1 MPRQHQH
8 YSEDERAMATAIA
21 KRSSQREAADMLDIP
36 NTTIEYWIERV
47 GNDSDYAS
55 FVQEKERELN
65 IGELVVADAM
75 LRRLERLVVSTDQS
89 KQLSDSALAYGIMKT
104 KIREHTATE
113 PTQAPSKD
121 SNPTIIVPHRQGSDK
136 KQAG

>member
-1 MPRQHQH
+1 MPGKPRRH

-21 KRSSQREAADMLDIP
+21 NRSSRREAAGMLDIP
-36 NTTIEYWIERV
+36 DTTIEYWIERV

-65 IGELVVADAM
+65 IGEIVVADAM

-113 PTQAPSKD
+113 PTQAPSTD
-121 SNPTIIVPHRQGSDK
+121 SNPTIIVPYRQGSGK
-136 KQAG
+136 K